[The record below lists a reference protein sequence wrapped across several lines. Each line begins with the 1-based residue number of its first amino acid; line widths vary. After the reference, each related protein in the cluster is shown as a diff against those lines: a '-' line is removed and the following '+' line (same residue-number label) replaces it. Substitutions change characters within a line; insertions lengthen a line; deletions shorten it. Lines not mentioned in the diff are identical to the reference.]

1 MYFIENGGF
10 SFIMSSSK
18 LSRRNFL
25 KLIGGAGLFGTGVMA
40 SGCSG
45 KTAGGRGWMPSQ
57 YEGTGNWQAHV
68 KGRIAIAANNV
79 SIERNDSK
87 CILCGQCIEVCK
99 NVMSVYG
106 SYELPLKKDIP
117 CVNCGQCSLWCPTG
131 AITEKN
137 NIADVQKALED
148 SNKYVLVQTAPA
160 TKVALGEEFGM
171 NPGSIV
177 EGKQVAALKK
187 LGFDAVLD
195 TCFSADLTIMEEAA
209 EVFSRLQNV
218 QNNLPQ
224 FTSCCPG
231 WVKFCEYYYPDLL
244 AHMSSCKSPQQ
255 MLGAVAKTYYAKKMG
270 INPANIV
277 SVAIMPC
284 TAKKSEAKR
293 TEMNA
298 SGKENG
304 NEHMMDVD
312 LVLTTRELARLI
324 KVKQIDMT
332 TLNDQ
337 AYDSILGE
345 STGAGKIFGA
355 TGGVMEAAV
364 RTLYYYVTKENPP
377 EALLNWQGVRG
388 LNGVKEATAE
398 VPGFGTVRVAV
409 CHGLKNAHKVLKQVR
424 EKKAPWQFIE
434 FMACPGGC
442 IGGGGQPKSA
452 VPPTDEVRIA
462 RIASLYKMD
471 AQQSKKRLSYEN
483 DEINTLYQEFL
494 QEPLSEKAEHLL
506 HTHYQDT
513 SNLFTAKKE

>member
-1 MYFIENGGF
+1 MGSN
-10 SFIMSSSK
+10 K

-25 KLIGGAGLFGTGVMA
+25 KLVGGAGLFGTGILA
-40 SGCSG
+40 AGCSG
-45 KTAGGRGWMPSQ
+45 KTAGGKGWIPSQ
-57 YEGTGNWQAHV
+57 YEGTGNWQAQV
-68 KGRIAIAANNV
+68 KGRIAIASSNV

-99 NVMSVYG
+99 KVMSVYG

-137 NIADVQKALED
+137 NITDVVKALED
-148 SNKYVLVQTAPA
+148 QNKYVIVQTAPA

-171 NPGSIV
+171 EPGSIV
-177 EGKQVAALKK
+177 EGKQVAALRA

-209 EVFSRLQNV
+209 EVLYRLKNV
-218 QNNLPQ
+218 QNTLPQ

-244 AHMSSCKSPQQ
+244 EHMSSCKSPQQ
-255 MLGAVAKTYYAKKMG
+255 MLGAVAKTYYATKMG

-284 TAKKSEAKR
+284 TAKKAEAKR
-293 TEMNA
+293 SEMNA
-298 SGKENG
+298 SGKEIG

-312 LVLTTRELARLI
+312 LVLTTRELVRLI
-324 KVKQIDMT
+324 KLKQIDMT
-332 TLNDQ
+332 NLDNQ
-337 AYDSILGE
+337 EYDSILGE
-345 STGAGKIFGA
+345 STGAGKIFGV
-355 TGGVMEAAV
+355 TGGVTEAAV
-364 RTLYYYVTKENPP
+364 RTLYYYATKENPP
-377 EALLNWQGVRG
+377 ASLLNWQEVRG
-388 LNGVKEATAE
+388 LKGVKEATVD
-398 VPGFGTVRVAV
+398 VPGFGTVKVAV
-409 CHGLKNAHKVLKQVR
+409 CHGLKNARVILKQVR
-424 EKKAPWQFIE
+424 EKKSPWQFIE

-452 VPPTDEVRIA
+452 VPPTDDVRTA

-471 AQQSKKRLSYEN
+471 AQQSKKRLSYQN
-483 DEINTLYQEFL
+483 DEINTLYKEFF

-506 HTHYQDT
+506 HTHYQDK
-513 SNLFTAKKE
+513 SNLFTAKKDL